1 MFQVTTLISNA
12 EKLEKE
18 LIKNPPPS
26 EADVEVAKLLVMEK
40 GEAIAQLKAKANKET
55 ISAAV
60 AELTKAKEKHS
71 HTSWHLAEF
80 WMVEPEIA
88 FPHIQDDMNCAVAYV
103 RSLCQWLHD
112 NCLDDMESMVK
123 S

>member
-1 MFQVTTLISNA
+1 METYSQKSHKDYHSAVEKCSQVTTLISNA
-12 EKLEKE
+12 EKLEE

-60 AELTKAKEKHS
+60 A
-71 HTSWHLAEF
+71 
-80 WMVEPEIA
+80 
-88 FPHIQDDMNCAVAYV
+88 N
-103 RSLCQWLHD
+103 
-112 NCLDDMESMVK
+112 
-123 S
+123 